1 MEKLQKIFWK
11 IFPSVLDV
19 IHLKSHLTIAKI
31 NGIIRHIKGREN
43 NQMNHTAYKVIGL
56 NKIIYSHKSARA
68 YYARGYEI
76 AVLSNRLGFWEQ
88 LQLWVH

>member
-1 MEKLQKIFWK
+1 M
-11 IFPSVLDV
+11 S
-19 IHLKSHLTIAKI
+19 
-31 NGIIRHIKGREN
+31 
-43 NQMNHTAYKVIGL
+43 HTAYKVIGL
-56 NKIIYSHKSARA
+56 NKITYSHENARE